1 VRSRSLTLIPVAAL
15 AVTLLA
21 GCTFSVGVNNA
32 PTVPPEDIE
41 TLAADKLEEQ
51 VGVRP
56 TIDCGDDDIPVEA
69 DTSITCLLVD
79 PVAGLE
85 FDTVITFTEVD
96 GANYSFDIQVSDV
109 PNNAPEP
116 TAEPGASVPITDIEA
131 LAIRAL
137 TPRLGWVPE
146 VTCEG
151 TEVEIVVGNTVACSY
166 PAPGGDID
174 AIVTITAFDATIGEY
189 EINVE

>member
-1 VRSRSLTLIPVAAL
+1 MRSRSLVAVAAL
-15 AVTLLA
+15 SLLLLA
-21 GCTFSVGVNNA
+21 GCTFSVGVNTA

-41 TLAADKLEEQ
+41 TLAADELEEQ
-51 VGVRP
+51 TRVRP
-56 TIDCGDDDIPVEA
+56 VIDCGDDEIPVEV

-96 GANYSFDIQVSDV
+96 GTNYAFDIEVSDV
-109 PNNAPEP
+109 PNNAPQP
-116 TAEPGASVPITDIEA
+116 TAEPGAVVPIGDIES

-137 TPRLGWVPE
+137 TPKLDFVPE

-151 TEVEIVVGNTVACSY
+151 TEAQIVVGTTIACSY
-166 PAPGGDID
+166 PSPEGVVD
-174 AIVTITAFDATIGEY
+174 AVVTITSFDATVGEY
-189 EINVE
+189 SIRVD